1 MDTPLTFAWS
11 GWIKALNQKYIQGAK
26 CKRNNNWKITP
37 IWKDDRIS
45 GDFNIKWGLG
55 FQCNNFI
62 LKGFLLPQI
71 SWVFDCKGAGLKNMD
86 IEIINWN
93 TEVGKNIWQIIS
105 ITTDIKGIGIFEW
118 NLNGNQC
125 HDFEWWSVATCPVF
139 LAKDLL
145 YLFIFHYWYWTLPFS
160 AWNITTHTSWT
171 WFTSSRCPGSWTRV
185 SRLKHRI
192 TNTISLIVEIDG
204 QKKFCLLL
212 KFQSHGKRTHFLS
225 HCNF

>member
-1 MDTPLTFAWS
+1 MENNTHLKRWQNLWRFQYQMGIRVSMQQFHIERISSSSDILGVWLQRCRTQKHGHRNYQLEYR
-11 GWIKALNQKYIQGAK
+11 GREKYIT
-26 CKRNNNWKITP
+26 N
-37 IWKDDRIS
+37 
-45 GDFNIKWGLG
+45 
-55 FQCNNFI
+55 
-62 LKGFLLPQI
+62 
-71 SWVFDCKGAGLKNMD
+71 
-86 IEIINWN
+86 
-93 TEVGKNIWQIIS
+93 
-105 ITTDIKGIGIFEW
+105 DIKRIGIFEW

-171 WFTSSRCPGSWTRV
+171 WFTSSRCPGSWMRV

-204 QKKFCLLL
+204 QQKFCLLL
-212 KFQSHGKRTHFLS
+212 KFQSHDKRTHFLS